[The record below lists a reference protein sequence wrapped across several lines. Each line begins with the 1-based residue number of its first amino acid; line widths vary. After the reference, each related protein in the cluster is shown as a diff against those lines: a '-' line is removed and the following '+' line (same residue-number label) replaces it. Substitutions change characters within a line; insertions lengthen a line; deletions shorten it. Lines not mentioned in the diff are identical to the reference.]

1 MKIFASLKR
10 VALVTIL
17 ALAVGACASTDK
29 SSSFGEYVDDT
40 TITARV
46 KTALLQDKEVSGLA
60 INVETFK
67 GTVQLSGF
75 AKTRSERALAHQ
87 IAHET
92 PGVKAVKNDILL
104 R

>member
-1 MKIFASLKR
+1 MKIFDSLKR
-10 VALVTIL
+10 ISLVAIL
-17 ALAVGACASTDK
+17 ALAVGACASTGK
-29 SSSFGEYVDDT
+29 TESVGEYIDDT

-75 AKTRSERALAHQ
+75 AKTRYEAKRAHD
-87 IAHET
+87 IAHSV
-92 PGVKAVKNDILL
+92 PGVKSVRNDILM

>member
-1 MKIFASLKR
+1 MTIFASVQRLGL
-10 VALVTIL
+10 VAVL
-17 ALAVGACASTDK
+17 ALTLAACASTGK
-29 SSSFGEYVDDT
+29 TESVGEYIDDT

-46 KTALLQDKEVSGLA
+46 KTALLQDKDVSGLA

-75 AKTRSERALAHQ
+75 AKSRAEAAR
-87 IAHET
+87 AHEIARKV
-92 PGVKAVKNDILL
+92 PGVKSVRNDILL